1 MSLATIENGFRK
13 TGICPFNPEAMDK
26 TRLILMDN
34 NNGTIIFIITT
45 HIYQIQHCCKNMENI
60 TPLHASSPTEDL
72 GKRNSKQDFNI
83 HPSEETP
90 PLPRPIENILV

>member
-34 NNGTIIFIITT
+34 NNGTTIFIITT
-45 HIYQIQHCCKNMENI
+45 HTRYNI
-60 TPLHASSPTEDL
+60 AAKTW
-72 GKRNSKQDFNI
+72 KI
-83 HPSEETP
+83 
-90 PLPRPIENILV
+90 